1 MAASFHLGLW
11 RQRSVVFG
19 QARMTTARAGQRT
32 RTRGCQGLHGS
43 SWHQAQPLDLD
54 MVNKMNYKF
63 KTRSMVTQNDSSLT
77 LGADLKG
84 HDPSAQSVPGLQE
97 FEVTALAPVGKVGGG
112 T

>member
-43 SWHQAQPLDLD
+43 SWHPAQPLDLD
-54 MVNKMNYKF
+54 GQQNGQSS
-63 KTRSMVTQNDSSLT
+63 RQGHLVTHNDSSLT

-84 HDPSAQSVPGLQE
+84 HDPAAQSVPGLQE